1 MKKEP
6 CEIEVIRKQN
16 QAKLHDSIVRKTPCL
31 RAKGVKHQEVSG
43 ANGVTKMIRAPG
55 CSPSGTWGVQE
66 PQKSEGIGVI
76 LLSFSKKL

>member
-16 QAKLHDSIVRKTPCL
+16 QAKLHDSKVRKTPVL
-31 RAKGVKHQEVSG
+31 RAEKDVKFQQVSG

-55 CSPSGTWGVQE
+55 GGPR
-66 PQKSEGIGVI
+66 
-76 LLSFSKKL
+76 LSS